1 MSKLPLTCL
10 STSGS
15 KSRRY
20 CWKCWGKEAN
30 VCLLINALKLVL
42 TRIDPGVSMSMSSAL
57 VHFKCPVIKS
67 KRHEF
72 TTDWKHHARVHT
84 DICIYRAYIYTHIDS
99 WIYLIL
105 PLLKMVFQKEISKA
119 SLCSYL
125 PKLSLIFI
133 MHTSL
138 NVSIFLSQRS
148 PVLDKEVLYGL
159 PIHQNF

>member
-1 MSKLPLTCL
+1 MSKLPLTCR

-84 DICIYRAYIYTHIDS
+84 NICIYRAHIYTHIDS
-99 WIYLIL
+99 WIYSIL
-105 PLLKMVFQKEISKA
+105 PRLKMVFQKEISKL
-119 SLCSYL
+119 LC
-125 PKLSLIFI
+125 
-133 MHTSL
+133 
-138 NVSIFLSQRS
+138 VSICLCL
-148 PVLDKEVLYGL
+148 PVFNFHYAYFTQCVHIFVSKER
-159 PIHQNF
+159 QF